1 MARIVLIS
9 DDLELSREMTQ
20 RLEEKGHVVIP
31 MECLESRFYQA
42 AQMRP
47 DLLIADFASMSR
59 DSSAAFQRA
68 LATLDLRCPV
78 LGVFGALDVVRSLPA
93 LVGMADVL
101 AAKQTARKGKP
112 ASGEYGFMS
121 LDVHRREVTIRGT
134 TLSLT
139 PTETHIISI
148 LAAHVGKYVSPQAI
162 ASEIQGYQV
171 DEREAGEIV
180 RVHIHNL
187 RRKFRK
193 AGIGPPYI
201 LSSRGKGYL
210 LERRTRPSGGR
221 SKGLA
226 AAQD

>member
-9 DDLELSREMTQ
+9 DDLELSREVAQ

-42 AQMRP
+42 AQMHP

-59 DSSAAFQRA
+59 DGSAVFQRA

-78 LGVFGALDVVRSLPA
+78 LGIFGALDAVRSLPA
-93 LVGMADVL
+93 LVGTADVL
-101 AAKQTARKGKP
+101 ATKQTARKGKP

-121 LDVHRREVTIRGT
+121 LDVHRREVTIRGIT
-134 TLSLT
+134 IPLT
-139 PTETHIISI
+139 PTETHILSI
-148 LAAHVGKYVSPQAI
+148 LAANVGKYVSPQAI
-162 ASEIQGYQV
+162 ASEIQGYQA
-171 DEREAGEIV
+171 DEREAGDIV

-187 RRKFRK
+187 RRKFQK

-210 LERRTRPSGGR
+210 LERRTRPR
-221 SKGLA
+221 A
-226 AAQD
+226 VR